1 MLPKPDLPSSPSL
14 MTSMPA
20 LTCLRTTSTI
30 PLRTCERNSCR
41 STVRPVM
48 MSLDICIRLGGPSSR
63 PACVVRMRSVLRFM
77 GTNILDS
84 SCNQGK
90 GNFEIGRILHL
101 KSEIRNLELDRQSNL
116 IFRISDLRCRIRP
129 ISKFPLFLVFQE
141 CSSLKLIERLA
152 KFPLSVH
159 HDRAV
164 PGHGF
169 FQRLARN
176 QQEPD
181 AILPSM
187 DDDLVAAL
195 ENDKRPGAGR
205 PRRRT

>member
-1 MLPKPDLPSSPSL
+1 MQ
-14 MTSMPA
+14 
-20 LTCLRTTSTI
+20 
-30 PLRTCERNSCR
+30 
-41 STVRPVM
+41 
-48 MSLDICIRLGGPSSR
+48 
-63 PACVVRMRSVLRFM
+63 
-77 GTNILDS
+77 DS
-84 SCNQGK
+84 S
-90 GNFEIGRILHL
+90 NF
-101 KSEIRNLELDRQSNL
+101 K
-116 IFRISDLRCRIRP
+116 IS
-129 ISKFPLFLVFQE
+129 LFLVFQE

-195 ENDKRPGAGR
+195 E
-205 PRRRT
+205 